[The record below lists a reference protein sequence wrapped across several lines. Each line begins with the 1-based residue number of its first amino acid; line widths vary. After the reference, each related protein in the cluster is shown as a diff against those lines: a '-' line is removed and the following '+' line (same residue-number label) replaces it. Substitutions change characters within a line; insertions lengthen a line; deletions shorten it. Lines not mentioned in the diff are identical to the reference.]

1 LWERPERAEGR
12 GVSPPERRVPSLT
25 FLLTIGNIV
34 VNVAKSY
41 AYDVLLEIKIG
52 PALDSARLRIVF

>member
-1 LWERPERAEGR
+1 MTGRAERR

-34 VNVAKSY
+34 VNVAKSHT
-41 AYDVLLEIKIG
+41 YDIQLEMNR
-52 PALDSARLRIVF
+52 ARAGFRSLADCF

>member
-1 LWERPERAEGR
+1 
-12 GVSPPERRVPSLT
+12 
-25 FLLTIGNIV
+25 LLTIGNIV